1 MNICCKKGEK
11 MVKANIK
18 DIVNNL
24 GKDVKFLQ
32 PLFEAI
38 INSLEANASVIKIIL
53 QQENTLFDEFSVITG
68 FSIEDNG
75 EGFNKKK

>member
-1 MNICCKKGEK
+1 

-18 DIVNNL
+18 DIVANL

-38 INSLEANASVIKIIL
+38 INSLEANA
-53 QQENTLFDEFSVITG
+53 
-68 FSIEDNG
+68 
-75 EGFNKKK
+75 KK